1 MVRIS
6 CNKIQYN
13 QKINHNLLQSP
24 KKKVKDKKLKT
35 ISVAHSPD
43 ADDIF
48 MYYAIKFGWVTPSN
62 AKFENI
68 ADDIESL
75 NQATLKGE
83 YDICAISFALYPF
96 VKDDYALLK
105 TAVSFGEGY
114 GPKLIK
120 KKGTILKKN
129 FKVALSGEFT
139 TNALL
144 FKIAYPNARITYLN
158 FLEIEEAVLN
168 GTVDAGVLI
177 HESILT
183 YNQELEV
190 EREIWDIWVELS
202 GADLPLPLG
211 GMCLRRSL
219 PLSDAINYENTL
231 IKAVEVANKNRR
243 VLAPMLIEKGLIRV
257 DAATLDKYLDLYAN
271 DNSVKMSDLQYKA
284 LDKLYEL
291 GYKNG
296 FYENLIKS
304 QDFLI
309 PSEYEELRAR

>member
-1 MVRIS
+1 M
-6 CNKIQYN
+6 
-13 QKINHNLLQSP
+13 
-24 KKKVKDKKLKT
+24 KT

-48 MYYAIKFGWVTPSN
+48 MYYAIKFGWVTPN
-62 AKFENI
+62 DAKFENI
-68 ADDIESL
+68 ALDIETL

-83 YDICAISFALYPF
+83 FDICAISFALYPF

-120 KKGTILKKN
+120 KKGTTLKRN

-144 FKIAYPNARITYLN
+144 FKIAYPNSRITYMN
-158 FLEIEEAVLN
+158 FLDIEKAVLD
-168 GTVDAGVLI
+168 GAVDAGVLI

-183 YNQELEV
+183 YDNELEV
-190 EREIWDIWVELS
+190 EKEMWDVWVELS
-202 GADLPLPLG
+202 GGGLPLPLG
-211 GMCLRRSL
+211 GMCLRRSI
-219 PLSDAINYENTL
+219 PLHSAINYENTL

-243 VLAPMLIEKGLIRV
+243 VLAPMLLEKDLIRV
-257 DAATLDKYLDLYAN
+257 DASTLDKYLDLYAN
-271 DNSVKMSDLQYKA
+271 DNSVKMSEIQYKA
-284 LDKLYEL
+284 LDKLFEL

-304 QDFLI
+304 EDFLI

>member
-1 MVRIS
+1 M
-6 CNKIQYN
+6 
-13 QKINHNLLQSP
+13 
-24 KKKVKDKKLKT
+24 KT

-48 MYYAIKFGWVTPSN
+48 MYYAIKFGWVRAKD
-62 AKFENI
+62 AKFDNI
-68 ADDIESL
+68 AADIETL

-96 VKDDYALLK
+96 VKDDYALLR

-120 KKGTILKKN
+120 KIGTKLKRN

-144 FKIAYPNARITYLN
+144 FKIAYPEARISYMN

-177 HESILT
+177 HESILN
-183 YNQELEV
+183 YNEKLEV
-190 EREIWDIWVELS
+190 EKEIWDIWVELS
-202 GADLPLPLG
+202 GGGLPLPLG
-211 GMCLRRSL
+211 GMCLRRSI
-219 PLSDAINYENTL
+219 PLHSAIDYENTL
-231 IKAVEVANKNRR
+231 IKAVEIANKNRH

-257 DAATLDKYLDLYAN
+257 NAATLDKYLDLYAN
-271 DNSVKMSDLQYKA
+271 DNSVNMSEVQYKA

-309 PSEYEELRAR
+309 PSEYEELRAK

>member
-1 MVRIS
+1 MK
-6 CNKIQYN
+6 N
-13 QKINHNLLQSP
+13 
-24 KKKVKDKKLKT
+24 

-48 MYYAIKFGWVTPSN
+48 MYYAIKFGWVTPN
-62 AKFENI
+62 DAKFENL
-68 ADDIESL
+68 ALDIETL
-75 NQATLKGE
+75 NQATLKGV

-120 KKGTILKKN
+120 KKGTTLKRN

-144 FKIAYPNARITYLN
+144 FKIAYPNARITYMN
-158 FLEIEEAVLN
+158 FLEIEDAVMN
-168 GTVDAGVLI
+168 GAVDAGVLI

-190 EREIWDIWVELS
+190 EREMWDVWVELS
-202 GADLPLPLG
+202 GGGLPLPLG
-211 GMCLRRSL
+211 GMCLRRSI
-219 PLSDAINYENTL
+219 PLHNAINYENTL

-243 VLAPMLIEKGLIRV
+243 VLAPMLLEKGLIRV
-257 DAATLDKYLDLYAN
+257 DAPTLDKYLDLYAN
-271 DNSVKMSDLQYKA
+271 DNSVKMSEIQYKA
-284 LDKLYEL
+284 IDKLFEL

-296 FYENLIKS
+296 FYENLVRS
-304 QDFLI
+304 EDFLI
-309 PSEYEELRAR
+309 PTEYEELRAK

>member
-1 MVRIS
+1 MK
-6 CNKIQYN
+6 N
-13 QKINHNLLQSP
+13 
-24 KKKVKDKKLKT
+24 

-48 MYYAIKFGWVTPSN
+48 MYYAIKFGWVTPN
-62 AKFENI
+62 DAKFENL
-68 ADDIESL
+68 ALDIETL
-75 NQATLKGE
+75 NQATLKGV

-120 KKGTILKKN
+120 KKGTTLKRN

-144 FKIAYPNARITYLN
+144 FKIAYPNARITYMN
-158 FLEIEEAVLN
+158 FLEIEDAVMN
-168 GTVDAGVLI
+168 GVVDAGVLI

-190 EREIWDIWVELS
+190 EREMWDVWVELS
-202 GADLPLPLG
+202 GGGLPLPLG
-211 GMCLRRSL
+211 GMCLRRSI
-219 PLSDAINYENTL
+219 PLHNAINYENTL

-243 VLAPMLIEKGLIRV
+243 VLAPMLLEKGLIRV
-257 DAATLDKYLDLYAN
+257 DAPTLDKYLDLYAN
-271 DNSVKMSDLQYKA
+271 DNSVKMSEIQYKA
-284 LDKLYEL
+284 IDKLFEL

-296 FYENLIKS
+296 FYENLVRS
-304 QDFLI
+304 EDFLI
-309 PSEYEELRAR
+309 PTEYEELRAK